1 MSDNSLKVTD
11 NRTGR
16 NYQIEIEDGAVRA
29 LDFRKIKLNDDDFGL
44 ITYDPVSYT
53 HLTLPTI
60 LLV

>member
-44 ITYDPVSYT
+44 ITLSLI
-53 HLTLPTI
+53 HI
-60 LLV
+60 